1 MSNLDI
7 GIAGAVA
14 VLVLIAARIP
24 IGVAL
29 GGVSLLGIA
38 AIRGPDVAAGMAKTS
53 LFEFAASWSLSAVP
67 MFLLMGAIAHHS
79 GISVSL
85 FRAARLWLAAL
96 PGGLAVAANFACAA
110 FSAASGSSIATA
122 AAMGRISYPE
132 MRRAGY
138 DPGLSTGVIAAA
150 GTLGSLIPP
159 SILMVLFG
167 IFAETSVSKLL
178 IAGILPGLLTA
189 GVYAVMIVGRCVLD
203 PTLAPRVEET
213 NVRVERVRALGEI
226 WPILLLIFGIIG
238 GIYGGVF
245 TATEAGAVGA
255 FLSMLIAALQGRLHW
270 AMFLESLREAI
281 VASAKIFF
289 VALGAVLM
297 TRFFALSGIPHAFEQ
312 ILTGLDL
319 SPILLVLASSLVY
332 LVLGMFLEPLGL
344 LLITLPLL
352 LPMFQALGLDMIW
365 MGVLVIKYLEIGLL
379 TPPVGLNI
387 YVVKSVVGDEVPLT
401 TIFRGAV
408 WFLACEALIVALL
421 IAFPQI
427 SLVLPRLMD

>member
-1 MSNLDI
+1 
-7 GIAGAVA
+7 
-14 VLVLIAARIP
+14 
-24 IGVAL
+24 
-29 GGVSLLGIA
+29 
-38 AIRGPDVAAGMAKTS
+38 VAAGVAKTT
-53 LFEFAASWSLSAVP
+53 LFEFAASWALSAVP

-79 GISVSL
+79 GISMTL

-110 FSAASGSSIATA
+110 FSAASGSSLATA
-122 AAMGRISYPE
+122 AAMGRIAYPE
-132 MRRAGY
+132 MSRAGY
-138 DPGLSTGVIAAA
+138 DRGLATGVIAAA

-189 GVYAVMIVGRCVLD
+189 AVYAAMIVGRCALN
-203 PTLAPRVEET
+203 PSLAPRVREAGEGSA
-213 NVRVERVRALGEI
+213 RIRALAEI
-226 WPILLLIFGIIG
+226 WPVLLLIAGIIG
-238 GIYGGVF
+238 GIYGGIF

-255 FLSMLIAALQGRLHW
+255 FLSAVIAATQRRLTW
-270 AMFLESLREAI
+270 RMFRESVREAL
-281 VASAKIFF
+281 VSAAKIFF

-297 TRFFALSGIPHAFEQ
+297 TRFFAFSGIPHY
-312 ILTGLDL
+312 LGGVLSSLDL

-332 LVLGMFLEPLGL
+332 LLLGMFLEPLGL

-352 LPMFQALGLDMIW
+352 LPMFQALGVDMIW

-379 TPPVGLNI
+379 TPPVGLNV

-401 TIFRGAV
+401 TIFRGV
-408 WFLACEALIVALL
+408 LWFLACEVLIVALL
-421 IAFPQI
+421 IAFPEI
-427 SLVLPRLMD
+427 SLVLPNLMD

>member
-1 MSNLDI
+1 MSNLEI
-7 GIAGAVA
+7 GVGGVIA
-14 VLVLIAARIP
+14 VLALIAARVP

-29 GGVSLLGIA
+29 GGVSLLGIM
-38 AIRGPDVAAGMAKTS
+38 AIRGADVAAGVAKTT
-53 LFEFAASWSLSAVP
+53 LFEFAASWALSAVP

-79 GISVSL
+79 GISMTL

-110 FSAASGSSIATA
+110 FSAASGSSLATA
-122 AAMGRISYPE
+122 AAMGRIAYPE
-132 MRRAGY
+132 MSRAGY
-138 DPGLSTGVIAAA
+138 DRGLATGVIAAA

-189 GVYAVMIVGRCVLD
+189 AVYAAMIVGRCALN
-203 PTLAPRVEET
+203 PSLAPRVREAGEGSA
-213 NVRVERVRALGEI
+213 RIRALAEI
-226 WPILLLIFGIIG
+226 WPVLLLIAGIIG
-238 GIYGGVF
+238 GIYGGIF

-255 FLSMLIAALQGRLHW
+255 FLSAVIAATQRRLTW
-270 AMFLESLREAI
+270 RMFRESVREAL
-281 VASAKIFF
+281 VSAAKIFF

-297 TRFFALSGIPHAFEQ
+297 TRFFAFSGIPHYLGG
-312 ILTGLDL
+312 ILSSLDL

-332 LVLGMFLEPLGL
+332 LLLGMFLEPLGL

-352 LPMFQALGLDMIW
+352 LPMFQALGVDMIW

-379 TPPVGLNI
+379 TPPVGLNV

-401 TIFRGAV
+401 TIFRGV
-408 WFLACEALIVALL
+408 LWFLACEVLIVALL
-421 IAFPQI
+421 IAFPEI
-427 SLVLPRLMD
+427 SLVLPNLMD

>member
-1 MSNLDI
+1 MSNLEI
-7 GIAGAVA
+7 GVAGALG
-14 VLVLIAARIP
+14 VLVLIAARVP

-29 GGVSLLGIA
+29 GGVSLLGITA
-38 AIRGPDVAAGMAKTS
+38 MRGVDVAAGMAKTS

-96 PGGLAVAANFACAA
+96 PGGLAVAANFACAV
-110 FSAASGSSIATA
+110 FSAASGSSVATA

-132 MRRAGY
+132 MKRAGY

-167 IFAETSVSKLL
+167 IFAETSVSRLM

-189 GVYAVMIVGRCVLD
+189 AVYTVMIVGRCALD
-203 PTLAPRVEET
+203 PSLAPRVAT
-213 NVRVERVRALGEI
+213 AHAGAQRLKALGEI
-226 WPILLLIFGIIG
+226 WPILLLIAGIIG
-238 GIYGGVF
+238 GIYGGIF

-255 FLSMLIAALQGRLHW
+255 FLSLAIAAAQRRLGW
-270 AMFLESLREAI
+270 EMLRQSLREAI
-281 VASAKIFF
+281 VSSAKIFF

-297 TRFFALSGIPHAFEQ
+297 TRFFALSGIPYALGQ
-312 ILTGLDL
+312 VLTGLDL
-319 SPILLVLASSLVY
+319 SPILLVLASALVY
-332 LVLGMFLEPLGL
+332 LLLGMFLEPLGL

-352 LPMFQALGLDMIW
+352 LPLFKAIDLDMIW
-365 MGVLVIKYLEIGLL
+365 IGVLVIKYLEIGLL

-387 YVVKSVVGDEVPLT
+387 YVVKSTVGDEVPLT
-401 TIFRGAV
+401 TIFRGAA
-408 WFLACEALIVALL
+408 WFLACEVVIVALL
-421 IAFPQI
+421 IAFPDI
-427 SLVLPRLMD
+427 SLLLPSLMN

>member
-1 MSNLDI
+1 LSNLEI
-7 GIAGAVA
+7 GVAGVVA
-14 VLVLIAARIP
+14 VLALIAARVP

-29 GGVSLLGIA
+29 GGVSLLGIL
-38 AIRGPDVAAGMAKTS
+38 AIRGSDVAAGVAKTT

-79 GISVSL
+79 GISVAL

-110 FSAASGSSIATA
+110 FSAASGSSLATA

-132 MRRAGY
+132 MRRSGY
-138 DPGLSTGVIAAA
+138 DPGLATGVVAAA

-189 GVYAVMIVGRCVLD
+189 GVYAVMIVGRCALN
-203 PTLAPRVEET
+203 PALAPRVRGEEP
-213 NVRVERVRALGEI
+213 RAERVRALGEI
-226 WPILLLIFGIIG
+226 WPILLLIAGIIG
-238 GIYGGVF
+238 GIYGGIF

-255 FLSMLIAALQGRLHW
+255 FLSAAIAALQRRLTW
-270 AMFLESLREAI
+270 RMFRESVREAL
-281 VASAKIFF
+281 VSAAKIFF

-297 TRFFALSGIPHAFEQ
+297 TRFFAFSGIPHALGE
-312 ILTGLDL
+312 ILTSLDL
-319 SPILLVLASSLVY
+319 SPILLVLGSSLVY
-332 LVLGMFLEPLGL
+332 LLLGMFLEPLGL

-352 LPMFQALGLDMIW
+352 LPMFEALGVDMIW

-379 TPPVGLNI
+379 TPPVGLNV

-401 TIFRGAV
+401 TIFRGV
-408 WFLACEALIVALL
+408 LWFLACEVVIVGLL
-421 IAFPQI
+421 IAFPEI
-427 SLVLPRLMD
+427 SLVLPNLMD

>member
-1 MSNLDI
+1 LSNLEI
-7 GIAGAVA
+7 GVAGSVA
-14 VLVLIAARIP
+14 VLLLIAARIP

-29 GGVSLLGIA
+29 GGVSLLGIGA
-38 AIRGPDVAAGMAKTS
+38 MRGADVAAGLAKTS

-67 MFLLMGAIAHHS
+67 MFLLMGAIAHHA
-79 GISVSL
+79 GISMSL

-110 FSAASGSSIATA
+110 FSAASGSSLATA
-122 AAMGRISYPE
+122 AAMGRIAYPE
-132 MRRAGY
+132 MRKAGY
-138 DPGLSTGVIAAA
+138 DSGLSTGVIAAA

-178 IAGILPGLLTA
+178 IAGILPGILTA
-189 GVYAVMIVGRCVLD
+189 VVYAVMIVGRCALD
-203 PTLAPRVEET
+203 PSLAPRFSE
-213 NVRVERVRALGEI
+213 VRARAERVKALGEI
-226 WPILLLIFGIIG
+226 WPILLLIGGIIG
-238 GIYGGVF
+238 GIYGGIF

-255 FLSMLIAALQGRLHW
+255 FLSVVIAAVQRRLSW
-270 AMFLESLREAI
+270 QMFRESVREAI
-281 VASAKIFF
+281 VSSAKIFF

-297 TRFFALSGIPHAFEQ
+297 TRFFALSGIPHVLGQF
-312 ILTGLDL
+312 LVGLDL

-332 LVLGMFLEPLGL
+332 LLLGMFLEPLGL

-352 LPMFQALGLDMIW
+352 LPMFNALGVDMIW
-365 MGVLVIKYLEIGLL
+365 LGVLVIKYLEIGLL

-401 TIFRGAV
+401 RIFRGV
-408 WFLACEALIVALL
+408 LWFLACEVVIVALL

-427 SLVLPRLMD
+427 SLVLPSLMD

>member
-1 MSNLDI
+1 LSNLEI
-7 GIAGAVA
+7 GVGGIIA
-14 VLVLIAARIP
+14 VLALIAARVP

-29 GGVSLLGIA
+29 GGVSLLGIM
-38 AIRGPDVAAGMAKTS
+38 AIRGIDVAAGVAKTT

-79 GISVSL
+79 GISMTL

-110 FSAASGSSIATA
+110 FSAASGSSLATA
-122 AAMGRISYPE
+122 AAMGRIAYPE
-132 MRRAGY
+132 MSRAGY
-138 DPGLSTGVIAAA
+138 DRGLSTGVIAAA

-189 GVYAVMIVGRCVLD
+189 AVYAAMIVGRCAIN
-203 PTLAPRVEET
+203 PSLAPRVREAEEKT
-213 NVRVERVRALGEI
+213 ARIRALAEI
-226 WPILLLIFGIIG
+226 WPVVLLIAGIIG
-238 GIYGGVF
+238 GIYGGIF

-255 FLSMLIAALQGRLHW
+255 FLSAVIAAAQRRLTW
-270 AMFLESLREAI
+270 RMFRESVREAL
-281 VASAKIFF
+281 VSAAKIFF

-297 TRFFALSGIPHAFEQ
+297 TRFFAFSGIPHY
-312 ILTGLDL
+312 LGGVLSSLDL

-332 LVLGMFLEPLGL
+332 LLLGMFLEPLGL

-352 LPMFQALGLDMIW
+352 LPMFQALGVDMIW

-379 TPPVGLNI
+379 TPPVGLNV

-401 TIFRGAV
+401 TIFQGV
-408 WFLACEALIVALL
+408 LWFLACEVLIVALL
-421 IAFPQI
+421 IAFPEI
-427 SLVLPRLMD
+427 SLVLPNLMD

>member
-1 MSNLDI
+1 LSNLEI
-7 GIAGAVA
+7 GVAGSVA
-14 VLVLIAARIP
+14 VLLLIAARIP

-29 GGVSLLGIA
+29 GGVSLLGIGA
-38 AIRGPDVAAGMAKTS
+38 MRGADVAAGLAKTS

-67 MFLLMGAIAHHS
+67 MFLLMGAIAHHA
-79 GISVSL
+79 GISMSL

-110 FSAASGSSIATA
+110 FSAASGSSLATA
-122 AAMGRISYPE
+122 AAMGRIAYPE
-132 MRRAGY
+132 MRKAGY
-138 DPGLSTGVIAAA
+138 DSGLSTGVIAAA

-178 IAGILPGLLTA
+178 IAGILPGILTA
-189 GVYAVMIVGRCVLD
+189 VVYAVMIVGRCALD
-203 PTLAPRVEET
+203 PSLAPRFSE
-213 NVRVERVRALGEI
+213 VRARAERVKALGEI
-226 WPILLLIFGIIG
+226 WPILLLIGGIIG
-238 GIYGGVF
+238 GIYGGIF
-245 TATEAGAVGA
+245 TATEAGAIGA
-255 FLSMLIAALQGRLHW
+255 FLSVVIAAVQRRLSW
-270 AMFLESLREAI
+270 KMFRESVREAI
-281 VASAKIFF
+281 VSSAKIFF

-297 TRFFALSGIPHAFEQ
+297 TRFFALSGIPHVLGQF
-312 ILTGLDL
+312 LVGLDL

-332 LVLGMFLEPLGL
+332 LLLGMFLEPLGL

-352 LPMFQALGLDMIW
+352 LPMFNALGVDMIW
-365 MGVLVIKYLEIGLL
+365 LGVLVIKYLEIGLL

-401 TIFRGAV
+401 RIFRGV
-408 WFLACEALIVALL
+408 LWFLACEVVIVALL

-427 SLVLPRLMD
+427 SLVLPGLMD

>member
-1 MSNLDI
+1 MSNLEI
-7 GIAGAVA
+7 GTVGAVA
-14 VLVLIAARIP
+14 VLVLIAVRVP
-24 IGVAL
+24 IGAAL
-29 GGVSLLGIA
+29 GGVSLLGIMA
-38 AIRGPDVAAGMAKTS
+38 MRGADVAAGMAKTS

-79 GISVSL
+79 GISVAL
-85 FRAARLWLAAL
+85 FKAARLWLSAL

-110 FSAASGSSIATA
+110 FSAASGSSLATA
-122 AAMGRISYPE
+122 AAMGRIAYPE

-138 DPGLSTGVIAAA
+138 DSGLSTGVIAAA

-189 GVYAVMIVGRCVLD
+189 GVYAVMIVGRCALD
-203 PTLAPRVEET
+203 PSLAPRLAEPQG
-213 NVRVERVRALGEI
+213 RAERLTVLGEV
-226 WPILLLIFGIIG
+226 WPILLLIAGIIG
-238 GIYGGVF
+238 GIYAGIF

-255 FLSMLIAALQGRLHW
+255 LLSALIAAVQRRLSW
-270 AMFLESLREAI
+270 RMFRESLREAI
-281 VASAKIFF
+281 ASCAKIFF

-297 TRFFALSGIPHAFEQ
+297 TRFFALSGIPHALGQ
-312 ILTGLDL
+312 VLTGLDL
-319 SPILLVLASSLVY
+319 SPILLVIASSLIY
-332 LVLGMFLEPLGL
+332 LLLGMFLEPLGL

-352 LPMFQALGLDMIW
+352 LPMFQALGVEMIW
-365 MGVLVIKYLEIGLL
+365 VGVLVIKYLEIGLL

-387 YVVKSVVGDEVPLT
+387 YVVKSVVGDAVPLT

-408 WFLACEALIVALL
+408 WFLACEVVIVALL
-421 IAFPQI
+421 IAFPEI
-427 SLVLPRLMD
+427 SLLLPNLMD